1 MKIRDGFISNSSS
14 TCFILDKR
22 NQGVNQIIENIGI
35 HVESPHGCDRS
46 TSKAFGIDVRKY
58 GLALRAEE
66 WLYRNYGT
74 QSLGSW
80 IVKWADKLG
89 DENIIFLR
97 ESDEGLG
104 GYLFCNSYEDDRDK
118 DYKERYENKE
128 VLYKYELL
136 ERLAEDSIEYH

>member
-22 NQGVNQIIENIGI
+22 NQGVNQIIENIGKN
-35 HVESPHGCDRS
+35 VKSPKNWDRS
-46 TSKAFGIDVRKY
+46 TAKAFGIDVRKY
-58 GLALRAEE
+58 GSALQVEE
-66 WLYRNYGT
+66 RSCGSYG
-74 QSLGSW
+74 QSLGNW
-80 IVKWADKLG
+80 IIRWTDKLG

-104 GYLFCNSYEDDRDK
+104 GHLFCNSYEDDRDK

-136 ERLAEDSIEYH
+136 ERLAEDSMEYH